1 LRKRIIYNNFIRS
14 LKLRLIDEKGQQ
26 LGIVSFEE
34 AKAKA
39 QTVGLDLIQ
48 VTEKVDPPVCKIMDY
63 GKYAYQTEKKE
74 RKSGR
79 QKAGELKNIRLTF
92 AISEHDLETRANA
105 SVEFLQ
111 KGYKVRLEMPLKGR
125 QKALDNFAKIKINK
139 LLDIIRG
146 KMVIKFERDLKKEPR
161 GFSAI
166 ITKS

>member
-1 LRKRIIYNNFIRS
+1 MRKRIIYNNFIRS
-14 LKLRLIDEKGQQ
+14 PKLRLIDEKGQQ

-34 AKAKA
+34 AKTKA
-39 QTVGLDLIQ
+39 QAVGLDLIQ
-48 VTEKVDPPVCKIMDY
+48 VTEKIDPPVCKIMDY

-105 SVEFLQ
+105 AVEFLQ

-125 QKALDNFAKIKINK
+125 QKALDNFARIKINK
-139 LLDIIRG
+139 LLDIVKG
-146 KMVIKFERDLKKEPR
+146 KIALKFERELKKEPR

-166 ITKS
+166 IAKA